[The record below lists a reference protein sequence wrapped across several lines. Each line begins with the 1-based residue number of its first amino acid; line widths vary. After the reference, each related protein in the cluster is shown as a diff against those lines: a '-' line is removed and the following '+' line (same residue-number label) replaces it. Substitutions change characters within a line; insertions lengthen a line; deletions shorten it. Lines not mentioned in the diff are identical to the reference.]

1 MRGKSCGQRRLAGTV
16 QGVTKNWAHLRNRA
30 GAHTRKS
37 SLDSLVAPGPP
48 TPSHFRFN
56 HPHRPIHLQVLPPH
70 QPIRSFACSWLPVT
84 EAPPVSM
91 PRPGQGS
98 SSDIPISAPHGARSS
113 ALLLNVRSVPSP
125 CVPFRPQMGNWGSEK
140 PGGVLPRCLGD
151 SCYLGFPSKRPFLRA
166 VLSDSTTR
174 PTHRVL
180 VALIMGH

>member
-1 MRGKSCGQRRLAGTV
+1 MIL
-16 QGVTKNWAHLRNRA
+16 WLP
-30 GAHTRKS
+30 
-37 SLDSLVAPGPP
+37 LVPL
-48 TPSHFRFN
+48 TLSHFRFN
-56 HPHRPIHLQVLPPH
+56 HPHLPIHLQFLPPH
-70 QPIRSFACSWLPVT
+70 QPIRPLACSWLPVT
-84 EAPPVSM
+84 EA
-91 PRPGQGS
+91 RPGQGS

-113 ALLLNVRSVPSP
+113 ALLLNVRSVPSL